1 MYRAIGDYALIG
13 DSHTAALIS
22 SAGSIDWACF
32 PDFNSPAVFL
42 RLLDD
47 AQGGYC
53 SIEPAKLLR
62 SQRRYLEATNILE
75 TIFET
80 ETGSLTVLDFM
91 PVRQADAEREHGQDL
106 LSDHRIIRLLRC
118 TEGAVECRVELK
130 PTFDYARARA
140 QVFRRDARV
149 AMFSSGPVALYA
161 QLTDDVEWL
170 DDAVAATVKLEKGAC
185 CPIVLTFTPTPDR
198 EVEPLSDRDARAAL
212 EETRRYWR
220 QWADS
225 CESEGEYREQVLRS
239 ALTLKLLTYESSGA
253 IIAAPTTSL
262 PEWIGGSRNWDYRY
276 CWLRDS
282 TFTLIAL
289 MNLGYFGEAHDFFKF
304 LHRTLPASAG
314 KYQIL
319 YGICSERDAEE
330 RELPRLSGYRDS
342 RPVRIGN
349 GAAQQT
355 QLDIF
360 GELVHGVDLYWSDDG
375 FEHHDEDFE
384 RDFWPMVESIA
395 DYVAHHWADR
405 GSSMWEM
412 RGSPSEFTHEKAMC
426 WLALDRTLS
435 LAKRH
440 HIEAPELATWK
451 RELDLI
457 SESLR
462 REGFNRQ
469 LGAYV
474 QQYGSD
480 KADASL
486 LRLPLMGVISAQHP
500 RMRGTI
506 ALIEKQLLRNGLL
519 YRYPPGEDGIGEHE
533 GAFTA
538 CSFWLVE
545 NYILQG
551 RLDEAEQMFRHLLS
565 LANDVGLMAEE
576 LDPETGEQLGNFPQG
591 FTHIGLI
598 NAAVRLSKAK
608 QGDLPARSGV
618 LRPTSSCRTLHQ
630 EGEEEKAA

>member
-13 DSHTAALIS
+13 DSHTAALVS

-32 PDFNSPAVFL
+32 PDFSSPAVFL

-47 AQGGYC
+47 AKGGYC
-53 SIEPAKLLR
+53 SVHPAKLRR
-62 SQRRYLEATNILE
+62 SQRQYLSGTNILE
-75 TIFET
+75 TIFDT

-91 PVRQADAEREHGQDL
+91 PVHQADAEREHGQDL

-118 TEGAVECRVELK
+118 TEGSVECRVELK
-130 PTFDYARARA
+130 PTFNYARTRA
-140 QVFRRDARV
+140 HVFRRDARV
-149 AMFSSGPVALYA
+149 AMFSSGPVAMYA
-161 QLTDDVEWL
+161 QLTEDVEWL
-170 DDAVAATVKLEKGAC
+170 DDAVTATIKLEKGAC
-185 CPIVLTFTPTPDR
+185 CPIVLTFTDTPDR

-212 EETRRYWR
+212 DETKAYWH
-220 QWADS
+220 QWSGS
-225 CESEGEYREQVLRS
+225 CQFEGEYQDLVLRS

-253 IIAAPTTSL
+253 IIASPTSSL
-262 PEWIGGSRNWDYRY
+262 PEWIGGSRNWDYRF

-304 LHRTLPASAG
+304 LQRTLPASAG

-319 YGICSERDAEE
+319 YGICSGRDAEE
-330 RELPRLSGYRDS
+330 RDLTQLAGYRGS

-349 GAAQQT
+349 GAALQT

-375 FEHHDEDFE
+375 FEHHDENFE
-384 RDFWPMVESIA
+384 RDFWPMVESSA

-405 GSSMWEM
+405 GSSMWEI
-412 RGSPSEFTHEKAMC
+412 RGSPREFTHEKAMC
-426 WLALDRTLS
+426 WLALDRTLH
-435 LAKRH
+435 LANH
-440 HIEAPELATWK
+440 HGIEARDLATWK

-486 LRLPLMGVISAQHP
+486 LRLPLMGVIGAEHP

-519 YRYPPGEDGIGEHE
+519 YRYPPGEDGIAEHE
-533 GAFTA
+533 GTFTA
-538 CSFWLVE
+538 CSFWLIE

-551 RLDEAEQMFRHLLS
+551 RLAEAEEMFRHVLS
-565 LANDVGLMAEE
+565 FANDVGLMAEE
-576 LDPETGEQLGNFPQG
+576 LDPDTGEQLGNFPQG

-598 NAAVRLSKAK
+598 NAAVRLQKAK
-608 QGDLPARSGV
+608 RGELQARSGV
-618 LRPTSSCRTLHQ
+618 LRPTSHRRRLHHD
-630 EGEEEKAA
+630 GEEKAA